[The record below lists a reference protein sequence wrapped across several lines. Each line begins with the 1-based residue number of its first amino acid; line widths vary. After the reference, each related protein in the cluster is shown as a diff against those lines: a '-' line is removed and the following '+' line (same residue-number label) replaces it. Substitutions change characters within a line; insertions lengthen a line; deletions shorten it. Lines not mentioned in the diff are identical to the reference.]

1 MNLENDNA
9 EDPVTEIS
17 PEQKKARRFVTV
29 WTCLYIIFFPLIFWM
44 ALWSILIFDSP
55 SITALIGIPIICAF
69 LCVPLSMLVSVWKM
83 WSHYFHKQYQ
93 KIHWFCALPFFMLL
107 FAICINIAVQK
118 LFLGR

>member
-1 MNLENDNA
+1 MNIENNSD

-29 WTCLYIIFFPLIFWM
+29 WTCLYVIFFPLIFWM

-55 SITALIGIPIICAF
+55 SITAFTGILIVGAF

-83 WSHYFHKQYQ
+83 WSHYFHKQYH

-107 FAICINIAVQK
+107 FAISVNIVVQK

>member
-29 WTCLYIIFFPLIFWM
+29 WTCLYVIFFPLIFWM

-83 WSHYFHKQYQ
+83 WSHYFHKQYH
-93 KIHWFCALPFFMLL
+93 KIHWFCALPFLYFCLL
-107 FAICINIAVQK
+107 FQ
-118 LFLGR
+118 LT

>member
-1 MNLENDNA
+1 MNLENDSA

-29 WTCLYIIFFPLIFWM
+29 WTCLYVIFFPLIFWM

-69 LCVPLSMLVSVWKM
+69 LCVPLSMLVSIWKM
-83 WSHYFHKQYQ
+83 WSHYFHKQYH
-93 KIHWFCALPFFMLL
+93 KIHRFCALPFFMLL
-107 FAICINIAVQK
+107 FAISVNIVVQK

>member
-1 MNLENDNA
+1 MNLENDSA

-29 WTCLYIIFFPLIFWM
+29 WTCLYVILFPLIFWM

-69 LCVPLSMLVSVWKM
+69 LCVPLSMLVSIWKM
-83 WSHYFHKQYQ
+83 WSHYFHKQYY
-93 KIHWFCALPFFMLL
+93 KIHWFCALPFFMFL
-107 FAICINIAVQK
+107 FAISVNIVVQK

>member
-1 MNLENDNA
+1 MNTKNESA
-9 EDPVTEIS
+9 EDHEIEVS

-29 WTCLYIIFFPLIFWM
+29 WSCLYVVFFPLICWM

-55 SITALIGIPIICAF
+55 SITIFIGIPIICAF
-69 LCVPLSMLVSVWKM
+69 LCVPLSMLVSIWKM
-83 WSHYFHKQYQ
+83 WSHYFNKQYS

>member
-1 MNLENDNA
+1 MNLESNSA

-17 PEQKKARRFVTV
+17 SEQKKARRFVTV
-29 WTCLYIIFFPLIFWM
+29 WTCLYVIFFPLIFWM

-69 LCVPLSMLVSVWKM
+69 LCIPLSMLVSIWKM
-83 WSHYFHKQYQ
+83 WSEYFHAQYE
-93 KIHWFCALPFFMLL
+93 KLYWFCALPFFVLL
-107 FAICINIAVQK
+107 FAICINIVVQK